1 MGNVWIQPDGNPDP
15 GYTREQLRRARTYA
29 EQDLQAIRAQLSA
42 RFGLGDVCAEIVDQ
56 SGMGTSS
63 ALDPLARQLGYATP
77 TLERYMRITRLASTE
92 LRDRL
97 VTTSVQVP
105 WKCVTTACVSDLEE
119 QARRIGLLLG
129 RLASAERA
137 GWPAVLDA
145 SEYRRALGLTGGTTC
160 TSDSPREIV
169 AQLDRKEVRQAVLA
183 ELTKSPAAVLGV
195 LREPA
200 VREVL
205 RDQGV
210 ARYLREQMR
219 PAPDPAEEML
229 QELLGG
235 EECDP
240 RADWTIRYFDL
251 AHKCREILLLRPDD
265 FLDADDPDVWQS
277 VESIRDSVLSW
288 ADRVLQKRPRT
299 IRLLTGK

>member
-1 MGNVWIQPDGNPDP
+1 MENVWIQPDGNPDA
-15 GYTREQLRRARTYA
+15 GYTSEQLRRARACA
-29 EQDLQAIRAQLSA
+29 EQDLQAIRAQLPA

-56 SGMGTSS
+56 SGTGASS
-63 ALDPLARQLGYATP
+63 VLDPLARQLGYATH
-77 TLERYMRITRLASTE
+77 TLERYVRVTRLTSPE

-105 WKCVTTACVSDLEE
+105 WKCVTTACVADLEE
-119 QARRIGLLLG
+119 QARRVGLLLR

-145 SEYRRALGLTGGTTC
+145 SEYCRALGLADGTAC
-160 TSDSPREIV
+160 TSDSPNEIA

-200 VREVL
+200 VREML
-205 RDQGV
+205 RDREV
-210 ARYLREQMR
+210 ARYVREQMR
-219 PAPDPAEEML
+219 PVPDPDEELL
-229 QELLGG
+229 QELLGS
-235 EECDP
+235 EERDP

-251 AHKCREILLLRPDD
+251 AHKCREILLLDPDD
-265 FLDADDPDVWQS
+265 FLDVDDPDVWQS
-277 VESIRDSVLSW
+277 VESIRDSVVSW
-288 ADRVLQKRPRT
+288 ANRVLQKRPRT